1 MRIKVE
7 NLTGIIETLPE
18 EEKVAVE
25 LKAEPVQEQ
34 PKKKGGRK
42 KIDRGKVGA
51 LYKGNWS
58 VADIASEMGCKPETI
73 EGIIKE
79 IEK

>member
-7 NLTGIIETLPE
+7 NLTGIIEILPE
-18 EEKVAVE
+18 EEEVAVE
-25 LKAEPVQEQ
+25 LKADPE
-34 PKKKGGRK
+34 PKKKGGRR
-42 KIDRGKVGA
+42 KIDRGKVSA

-79 IEK
+79 MGL